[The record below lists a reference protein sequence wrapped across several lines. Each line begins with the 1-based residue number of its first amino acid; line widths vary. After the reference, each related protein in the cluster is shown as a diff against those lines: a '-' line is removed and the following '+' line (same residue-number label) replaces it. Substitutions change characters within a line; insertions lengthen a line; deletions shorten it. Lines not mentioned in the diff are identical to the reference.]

1 MTKRRPYRQV
11 SADEHRWMHFL
22 RDRGASVQEIS
33 NNCARSTST
42 VLTWLGRPTSAPKP
56 SLQRKSDVKRIAARR
71 KQLKSVLDAKKRT
84 AEGKIRPL
92 CCSLAAI
99 RSEMI
104 RRFGVTSSRQ
114 TLHRDTVALGYKSY
128 VRPKVCTTAPED
140 MKRRCAF
147 ARVHREHS
155 RAADFVPARKLIF
168 SDEKI
173 FTCNDQSGHRMFVA
187 PGQRAIPRE
196 DKRWG
201 PRVMVWGAVGLG
213 FQYFV
218 ILPKPK
224 HDSGLVDELRLNTL
238 TGQGYRQRVL
248 PKFITEMQHLPGRRV
263 FMQDGARAHTCR
275 ATLQYLARKG
285 VRVLKQWPPRSPDLN
300 PIENLWGEMQRRVSL
315 LAPHDTQSLERA
327 LHAVFDDMKR
337 NHQDLVDRFVL
348 SFNRRCTHVYDRDGG
363 W

>member
-1 MTKRRPYRQV
+1 
-11 SADEHRWMHFL
+11 MHFL
-22 RDRGASVQEIS
+22 RDRGVTVEEIA

-42 VLTWLGRPTSAPKP
+42 VCMWLARPAPAPRPRLVRNSAE
-56 SLQRKSDVKRIAARR
+56 KRIAARR
-71 KQLKSVLDAKKRT
+71 KQLKSVLNAQKRT

-92 CCSLAAI
+92 CCSLEAI

-104 RRFGVTSSRQ
+104 RRFGVTASRK

-140 MKRRCAF
+140 MKRRRAF
-147 ARVHREHS
+147 ARVHREGS
-155 RAADFVPARKLIF
+155 GAADFVPARKLIF

-173 FTCNDQSGHRMFVA
+173 FTCNDQSGRRMFVA

-213 FQYFV
+213 FQYFM

-224 HDSGLVDELRLNTL
+224 HDSGVVDELRLNTL

-248 PKFITEMQHLPGRRV
+248 PKFIAEMQRKPGRV

-275 ATLQYLARKG
+275 ATMQYLARKG
-285 VRVLKQWPPRSPDLN
+285 VHVLKQWPPRSPDLN
-300 PIENLWGEMQRRVSL
+300 PIENLWAEMQRRVSL
-315 LAPHDTQSLERA
+315 LAPHDTRSLEAA
-327 LHAVFDDMKR
+327 LRTVFDDMKR
-337 NHQDLVDRFVL
+337 NCQDLVDRHVL
-348 SFNRRCTHVYDRDGG
+348 SFNRRCKHVYERDGG